1 MKWVFKIQVFYAKK
15 VNQSPDLIIW
25 RRSQFSNQ
33 NISDNVCCKNCK
45 LNWCLPNTTLAKILG
60 CFEFSFHFQKWPQPA
75 AEGKIVFAWTYFEL
89 ILREKL
95 FRSRSFSLFPL
106 NYNLCLKKAEQGT
119 PGRRRW
125 FDFISKFEQN
135 VRFFMSDQKFDFEFT
150 QM

>member
-1 MKWVFKIQVFYAKK
+1 MKWIFKIQVFYAKK
-15 VNQSPDLIIW
+15 VNQSPALIIW

-75 AEGKIVFAWTYFEL
+75 AERKIVFAWTYFEL
-89 ILREKL
+89 ILREN
-95 FRSRSFSLFPL
+95 FSAASLFLCFHSPL
-106 NYNLCLKKAEQGT
+106 FKKAEQGT